1 MTQQAKDIMN
11 PKPPYC
17 GLDTKIEEISR
28 RFSEESLSGLLVLD
42 EENRLMGVITE
53 NDLIEQQQNL
63 HIPTAV
69 AVFDMVI
76 PIGEKRFEDE
86 LERLKAMTAGDL
98 VSGEVQ
104 TVAPDASLQ
113 EVASIMTGEKMH
125 HLPVVDGDAVVG
137 MITSHDVVVALAK
150 SH

>member
-1 MTQQAKDIMN
+1 MTKQAKDIMN
-11 PKPPYC
+11 TRPPYC
-17 GLDTKIEEISR
+17 GLDTAIEEISR
-28 RFSEESLSGLLVLD
+28 RFSEENLSGLLVLD
-42 EENRLMGVITE
+42 EERRLMGVITE

-76 PIGEKRFEDE
+76 PLGEKRFEEE

-98 VSGEVQ
+98 VLGGPVK
-104 TVAPDASLQ
+104 TVAPDASLH
-113 EVASIMTGEKMH
+113 EVASIMAEENVH

-137 MITSHDVVVALAK
+137 MITSHDVVVALARP
-150 SH
+150 

>member
-1 MTQQAKDIMN
+1 MN

-17 GLDTKIEEISR
+17 VLDTAIEAISR
-28 RFSEESLSGLLVLD
+28 RFSEENLSGLLVLD
-42 EENRLMGVITE
+42 ADDRLMGVITE

-63 HIPTAV
+63 HIPTAL

-76 PIGEKRFEDE
+76 PIGEKRFEEE

-98 VSGEVQ
+98 VGGEVK

-113 EVASIMTGEKMH
+113 EVASIMTSEGMH

-137 MITSHDVVVALAK
+137 VITSHDVVVALAGPGLK